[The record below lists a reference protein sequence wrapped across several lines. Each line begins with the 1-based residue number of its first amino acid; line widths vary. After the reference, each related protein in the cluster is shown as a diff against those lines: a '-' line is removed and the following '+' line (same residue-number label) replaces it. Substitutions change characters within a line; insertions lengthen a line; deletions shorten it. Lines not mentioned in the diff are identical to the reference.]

1 MVARVG
7 AGKTAVTIQPL
18 CFDSWYKLVRMIQ
31 APHFSKDQTLAL
43 KGVGILLIILHN
55 FFHNLSPTIGENEF
69 SFSIA
74 SSSNFHHTLRLH
86 PAEFFRAVFT
96 YFGHYGVQIF
106 VFFSAY
112 GLTRKYIKQPLVYSE
127 FIKRRIFK
135 IYFSFLLCLA
145 VYIVLGLLKTHL
157 MNDSKVLYWDSLLWK
172 ALLVSNFIPGQA
184 LMPVGPWWF
193 LPFIFQ
199 FYLVYPFF
207 LKLYQKFGAP
217 FLFATFVLFTCL
229 EWFFNPVLMDYHLNL
244 NYIVFGHAS
253 VICLGVYLGSQE
265 NIKIP
270 VICVVLSLMLF
281 VLASVNHLAW
291 LISDLAFTVLI
302 LTFFLWIFKTRL
314 QLSILMALLVFFG
327 DLSFH
332 LFMVNGFL
340 RTPFHLIAEAYNL
353 WWVDN
358 LTALASLLFS
368 TLFAFGLSYFDKRLR
383 VVFGL

>member
-1 MVARVG
+1 
-7 AGKTAVTIQPL
+7 
-18 CFDSWYKLVRMIQ
+18 MIQ
-31 APHFSKDQTLAL
+31 APHFSKDQALAL
-43 KGVGILLIILHN
+43 KGVGILLIVLHN

-69 SFSIA
+69 SFSIQ
-74 SSSNFHHTLRLH
+74 SSSNFYQTLQFH
-86 PAEFFRAVFT
+86 PAEFFRAVFA

-112 GLTRKYIKQPLVYSE
+112 GLTRKYIKRPLVYSE

-135 IYFSFLLCLA
+135 IYFSFLICLG
-145 VYIVLGLLKTHL
+145 VYIGLGLLKTYL
-157 MNDSKVLYWDSLLWK
+157 ISDSKVLYWDSLLWK

-199 FYLVYPFF
+199 FYLIYPFF
-207 LKLYQKFGAP
+207 LKLFQKFGAP

-244 NYIVFGHAS
+244 NYMVFGHAS
-253 VICLGVYLGSQE
+253 VIGLGVYLGSQE

-270 VICVVLSLMLF
+270 VICVVLSLLLF
-281 VLASVNHLAW
+281 ALASVNHFAW
-291 LISDLAFTVLI
+291 IISDLTFTVLI
-302 LTFFLWIFKTRL
+302 LTFSLWIFKTRL
-314 QLSILMALLVFFG
+314 QLSILIALLVFLG

-368 TLFAFGLSYFDKRLR
+368 TLFALGLSRFDKKLR

>member
-1 MVARVG
+1 
-7 AGKTAVTIQPL
+7 
-18 CFDSWYKLVRMIQ
+18 MIL

-43 KGVGILLIILHN
+43 KGAGILLIVLHN
-55 FFHNLSPTIGENEF
+55 FFHNLPPAIGENEF
-69 SFSIA
+69 SFSIKP
-74 SSSNFHHTLRLH
+74 SSNFYQTLRLY
-86 PAEFFRAVFT
+86 PAEFCRAIFA

-112 GLTRKYIKQPLVYSE
+112 GLTRKYINQAPVYSD

-157 MNDSKVLYWDSLLWK
+157 MSDSKVLYWDSLLWK

-199 FYLVYPFF
+199 FYLIYPFF
-207 LKLYQKFGAP
+207 LKLYQKFGTL
-217 FLFATFVLFTCL
+217 FLFVTFGFFTCL
-229 EWFFNPVLMDYHLNL
+229 EWFFNPLLMDYHLNM
-244 NYIVFGHAS
+244 NYMVFGHAS

-270 VICVVLSLMLF
+270 ATVVVISLILF
-281 VLASVNHLAW
+281 ALATFNPFAW
-291 LISDLAFTVLI
+291 LFSDLTFTLLI
-302 LTFFLWIFKTRL
+302 LTFFLWVFKTRW
-314 QLSILMALLVFFG
+314 QLAILLPLLVFFG

-332 LFMVNGFL
+332 LFLVNGFL
-340 RTPFHLIAEAYNL
+340 RTPFHRIAEAYNL

-368 TLFAFGLSYFDKRLR
+368 TLFAFGLQRIDKRLR
-383 VVFGL
+383 VAFGL